1 MPAPLN
7 PPIGSWRDRRVWLVG
22 ASSGIGEAL
31 ARRLL
36 AAGARVALSARRA
49 APLAELAGAAA
60 SASHALVLPMDV
72 TDVASVR
79 AAHDRLLSQWGGVDL
94 AIWVAGTYSA
104 MSADDFDLEAALA
117 IVETNLDGA
126 LHGLQVLLPT
136 LRRQRSGGVALVS
149 SVAGYRGLPK
159 SLAYGPTKA
168 ALINLA
174 ESLYLDL
181 HPLGVGVYLVNP
193 GFVETP
199 LTARNDFRMPA
210 LITSDEAAAR
220 ILDGL
225 ARGRFEIH
233 FPARFTLALNLLRL
247 LPYRLYFAAIRRI
260 TGVGR
265 EAQPEPRP
273 KDALR

>member
-1 MPAPLN
+1 MN
-7 PPIGSWRDRRVWLVG
+7 PPIEDWRGRRVWLVG

-49 APLAELAGAAA
+49 APLAELAGAAE
-60 SASHALVLPMDV
+60 SAERALVLPMDV
-72 TDVASVR
+72 TDAASVR
-79 AAHDRLLSQWGGVDL
+79 AAHDRMVSQWGGVDL

-104 MSADDFDLEAALA
+104 MRADDFDLEAALA

-136 LRRQRSGGVALVS
+136 LRRQRSGGIALVS

-181 HPLGVGVYLVNP
+181 HPLGIGVYLVNP

-199 LTARNDFRMPA
+199 LTAGNDFRMPA
-210 LITSDEAAAR
+210 LISSDEAAAR

-233 FPARFTLALNLLRL
+233 FPARFTLALHLLRL

-265 EAQPEPRP
+265 EPRPQP